1 MVIIE
6 TYSNQF
12 VKILLQEHKDDAQM
26 SEVGSQT
33 SESAVNCQ
41 QTRDGRC
48 GFETEIKVQT
58 TESGFELRASVFE
71 ISESGFAFL
80 SDEQAT
86 TLLLSMDADTILECG
101 R

>member
-1 MVIIE
+1 M
-6 TYSNQF
+6 
-12 VKILLQEHKDDAQM
+12 KILLQEHKDDAQM

-58 TESGFELRASVFE
+58 TEPGFELRAFE

>member
-1 MVIIE
+1 M
-6 TYSNQF
+6 
-12 VKILLQEHKDDAQM
+12 KILLQEHKDDAQM

-48 GFETEIKVQT
+48 GFEIKVQT
-58 TESGFELRASVFE
+58 TEPGFELRASVFE